1 MAEIKKNS
9 DAPYYQQLAD
19 LLREDI
25 DAHSGGLDVYRLPSE
40 HELCA
45 THHITRTTVRHAL
58 DILEREGKIIRQR
71 GKRRRAAVLRVEQD
85 LTRLV
90 STTEDMRQRGWRLV
104 TRVISVAQIK
114 PPPVVRQN
122 LELGSG
128 QEVYRLVR
136 LRITDDLP
144 LSVQTSFIP
153 IHLCP
158 GLDKHDLASS
168 LYDLFE
174 KQYGLLLW
182 SGRQTLS
189 ARGATHVESK
199 LLEIRPGTPMLH
211 AERVTYTATGQAVEY
226 LEAVWVGDRYDFTTT
241 LSRPVEGKPHS

>member
-1 MAEIKKNS
+1 MGEIKKDS
-9 DAPYYQQLAD
+9 DAPYYRQLAD

-25 DAHSGGLDVYRLPSE
+25 DAHSVGPNVHSLPSE

-45 THHITRTTVRHAL
+45 TYHVTRTTVRHAL

-71 GKRRRAAVLRVEQD
+71 GKRRRAAVPRVEQD

-90 STTEDMRQRGWRLV
+90 STTEDMRQRGWQLV

-122 LELGSG
+122 LELGPG

-144 LSVQTSFIP
+144 LSVQTSFVP
-153 IHLCP
+153 THLCP
-158 GLDKHDLASS
+158 DLDKNDLASS

-174 KQYGLLLW
+174 KKYGLLLW
-182 SGRQTLS
+182 SGRQTVS
-189 ARGATHVESK
+189 ARGATQVESQ
-199 LLEIRPGTPMLH
+199 LLEIRPGTPLLH
-211 AERVTYTATGQAVEY
+211 AERVTYAATGQPVEY

-241 LSRPVEGKPHS
+241 LTRPV